1 MQWGLCRS
9 GHGGDGGRGKEN
21 GCSGSGLMEKNI
33 RLVFLVL
40 IIFFSFFFLHFW
52 SIKIVSFHQL
62 ILPKSIINDAVV
74 FPYFC

>member
-40 IIFFSFFFLHFW
+40 IIFFLFFLSSFLVDQNCFFS
-52 SIKIVSFHQL
+52 SIDFTKIHH
-62 ILPKSIINDAVV
+62 K
-74 FPYFC
+74 